1 MKCFSNQ
8 LRNSTAGYI
17 LRKKRRGPARKEGNE
32 MVLLFKQQQRAFC
45 CHKLKEVKNE
55 RERDSGRRRWDQKCQ
70 QRFNQWTEKERDER
84 VEHYDVVA
92 ALRCAFQL
100 D

>member
-17 LRKKRRGPARKEGNE
+17 LRKKRRGAARKEGNE

-55 RERDSGRRRWDQKCQ
+55 RERLGAAAVGPKVPAKIQSVDREREGR
-70 QRFNQWTEKERDER
+70 ES
-84 VEHYDVVA
+84 
-92 ALRCAFQL
+92 
-100 D
+100 